1 MNLPELGVG
10 LVYSSALEPLLSERP
25 DLIDVLE
32 IEPQTLWAETVEG
45 DVPYLARPEVDDH
58 LACLPGRKLVHSV
71 GTPVGG
77 SVRSHAAQ
85 IPLLRRSIETLAA
98 PWASEHLS
106 FNLTDD
112 FFTGF
117 FLPPRQTEAGVRTY
131 VSAIER
137 LRDGL
142 GVPLAIETGVN
153 YLRPRADEIPDGE
166 FTAAVAAEADCGILL
181 DLHNVYANQLNGRQT
196 IATFLSQLPVDRIWE
211 IHIAGGFELR
221 GYWLDAHSGAI
232 PEPLLAISREVVPM
246 LPNLKAIVFEV
257 FASFLPHIGLDAVR
271 AELEKLRELWAL
283 RRPRPPAPGIPH
295 APARPPC
302 PADSVT
308 PAGWENALGRLAI
321 GRGPSGEFES
331 ALAQDPGVA
340 LVRDLVKEF
349 RASMVVQVYR
359 LTCRLLMLALSPDIF
374 RAILEDFW
382 SQTPPRQ
389 FAASE
394 AEAFGDF
401 LAAKNLRLPQLQS
414 ILALERATVRT
425 LVDGRSRVVRFTVEP
440 LPMLRALAEGR
451 LLAEPGREGD
461 YEIEVTS
468 DGPVVISPRG
478 GAGTRG

>member
-58 LACLPGRKLVHSV
+58 LARLPGRKLVHSV

-211 IHIAGGFELR
+211 IHVAGGFELR
-221 GYWLDAHSGAI
+221 AYWLDAHSGAI
-232 PEPLLAISREVVPM
+232 PEPLLVISREVVPM

-295 APARPPC
+295 APARPP
-302 PADSVT
+302 
-308 PAGWENALGRLAI
+308 L
-321 GRGPSGEFES
+321 
-331 ALAQDPGVA
+331 PG
-340 LVRDLVKEF
+340 
-349 RASMVVQVYR
+349 
-359 LTCRLLMLALSPDIF
+359 
-374 RAILEDFW
+374 
-382 SQTPPRQ
+382 
-389 FAASE
+389 
-394 AEAFGDF
+394 
-401 LAAKNLRLPQLQS
+401 
-414 ILALERATVRT
+414 
-425 LVDGRSRVVRFTVEP
+425 
-440 LPMLRALAEGR
+440 
-451 LLAEPGREGD
+451 
-461 YEIEVTS
+461 
-468 DGPVVISPRG
+468 
-478 GAGTRG
+478 

>member
-1 MNLPELGVG
+1 M
-10 LVYSSALEPLLSERP
+10 
-25 DLIDVLE
+25 
-32 IEPQTLWAETVEG
+32 
-45 DVPYLARPEVDDH
+45 
-58 LACLPGRKLVHSV
+58 
-71 GTPVGG
+71 
-77 SVRSHAAQ
+77 
-85 IPLLRRSIETLAA
+85 LRRA
-98 PWASEHLS
+98 
-106 FNLTDD
+106 
-112 FFTGF
+112 
-117 FLPPRQTEAGVRTY
+117 
-131 VSAIER
+131 
-137 LRDGL
+137 
-142 GVPLAIETGVN
+142 
-153 YLRPRADEIPDGE
+153 
-166 FTAAVAAEADCGILL
+166 
-181 DLHNVYANQLNGRQT
+181 
-196 IATFLSQLPVDRIWE
+196 
-211 IHIAGGFELR
+211 
-221 GYWLDAHSGAI
+221 
-232 PEPLLAISREVVPM
+232 
-246 LPNLKAIVFEV
+246 
-257 FASFLPHIGLDAVR
+257 
-271 AELEKLRELWAL
+271 
-283 RRPRPPAPGIPH
+283 
-295 APARPPC
+295 PPC

-401 LAAKNLRLPQLQS
+401 LATKNLRLPQLQS

-468 DGPVVISPRG
+468 DGPFVISPRG
-478 GAGTRG
+478 GAGARG